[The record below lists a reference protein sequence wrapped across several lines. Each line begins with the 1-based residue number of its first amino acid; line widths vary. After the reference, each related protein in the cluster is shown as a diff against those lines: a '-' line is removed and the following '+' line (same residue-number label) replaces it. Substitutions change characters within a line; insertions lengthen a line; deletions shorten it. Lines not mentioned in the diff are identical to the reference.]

1 MKQENYCNLY
11 IVRHGETEW
20 NVLGLLQGHMDI
32 PLNKKGK
39 KQAKELSKILDK
51 IKFVKAF
58 SSDLLRA
65 RQTAEIIMLS
75 KKITVETTKVLRERY
90 FGCFEGRHW
99 NKDKKYQELINNF
112 QKLSQSE
119 RYKNKPYKDTE
130 SDEELMNKLIPFLR
144 EVSVAY
150 PGKNVLI
157 ATHGGTMRAF
167 LTHLGWADYE
177 TLPPGSIKNTAYVKI
192 ACDGVDFIVKE
203 TFGFAKKTLE

>member
-1 MKQENYCNLY
+1 
-11 IVRHGETEW
+11 
-20 NVLGLLQGHMDI
+20 
-32 PLNKKGK
+32 
-39 KQAKELSKILDK
+39 
-51 IKFVKAF
+51 VKAF